1 MSHAKHP
8 SPQEASEYEAFVRAA
23 TGKKSGG
30 KQKQA
35 PPKGK
40 GKGDA
45 AKSFNEKMG
54 GKC

>member
-8 SPQEASEYEAFVRAA
+8 SPSEQQEYEAFVRAA
-23 TGKKSGG
+23 TGKQKGG

-40 GKGDA
+40 GSA